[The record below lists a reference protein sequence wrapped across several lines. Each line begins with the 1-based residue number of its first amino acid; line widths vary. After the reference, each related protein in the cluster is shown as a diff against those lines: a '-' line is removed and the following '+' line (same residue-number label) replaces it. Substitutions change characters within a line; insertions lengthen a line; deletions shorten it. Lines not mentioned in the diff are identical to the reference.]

1 MPYSASSA
9 NSGEDVELA
18 GKLLT
23 VNAVAELLGVS
34 SRWLADEC
42 RAGRVAHVH
51 IARKRRFTA
60 KQVEQLVERFSVQPR
75 QEEPERLHPAVSNQ
89 VYRRLQRQGVVPPR
103 RSA

>member
-1 MPYSASSA
+1 MPYSDSSA
-9 NSGEDVELA
+9 NSGGDVELA

-23 VNAVAELLGVS
+23 VKSVAELLGVS

-60 KQVEQLVERFSVQPR
+60 KHVEQLVERFSVQPR
-75 QEEPERLHPAVSNQ
+75 QEEPERVHPAVSNR